1 MRERG
6 GESAIEWVD
15 DWENMPIATKGGID
29 ATRGERERRRRGL
42 LLKKCTN
49 LKHLD
54 DLIQRNFQAGFHL
67 SSAAVPGRLIHR
79 LRK

>member
-29 ATRGERERRRRGL
+29 ATRGG
-42 LLKKCTN
+42 
-49 LKHLD
+49 
-54 DLIQRNFQAGFHL
+54 AGG
-67 SSAAVPGRLIHR
+67 AASF
-79 LRK
+79 

>member
-1 MRERG
+1 MRE
-6 GESAIEWVD
+6 GERARLSGWVD

-29 ATRGERERRRRGL
+29 ATRGERRRRGL

-54 DLIQRNFQAGFHL
+54 DLIQRNRNFQAGFHL

>member
-1 MRERG
+1 MRE
-6 GESAIEWVD
+6 GERARLSGWVD
-15 DWENMPIATKGGID
+15 DWENMPIATKGGVD
-29 ATRGERERRRRGL
+29 ATRGERRRRGL